1 MINQEYRVAVEEDG
15 FIDEVRSVP
24 GGECVNW
31 CVQCGMCSASCPSV
45 SWMDH
50 SPRKMIALIRAE
62 RRHEVLTSNSM
73 GFCASCYLCTVRCPK
88 GVKVTE
94 LMHVLESLAVR
105 HGMSNGRTA
114 TPAMHR
120 AFVESIKSD
129 GRIHEF
135 GFMRRFY
142 LKTNPLAALKMM
154 PLGLRMLL
162 HRRLPLRA
170 KRAGGTDQLRAIVE
184 KAESLGGAK

>member
-1 MINQEYRVAVEEDG
+1 MAIQTYEAVLEEDG
-15 FIDEVRSVP
+15 FLDEVRAVP
-24 GGECVNW
+24 GGEYVDL
-31 CVQCGMCSASCPSV
+31 CVQCGMCAASCPSV

-50 SPRKMIALIRAE
+50 SPRKIIALIRAG
-62 RRHEVLTSNSM
+62 RRETVLASNSM

-94 LMHVLESLAVR
+94 LMHVVESLAVR
-105 HGMSNGRTA
+105 HGMANGRTA

-120 AFVESIKSD
+120 AFVESVKSD

-142 LKTNPLAALKMM
+142 LTTNPLGALKML
-154 PLGLRMLL
+154 PLGLKMLS
-162 HRRLPLRA
+162 HGRLPLRA
-170 KRAGGTDQLRAIVE
+170 KRAEGADQLKAIVR
-184 KAESLGGAK
+184 KAEALGGAK